1 MSIPN
6 SMYIVPVI
14 YIIDIFVTFICC
26 VRDHIKCV
34 CQQIQAHSIY
44 QNNPCV
50 ISYALILHSLLTK
63 YDEVLEIPSID
74 GRVNIFSNFLYNFCR
89 YYII

>member
-1 MSIPN
+1 MSVPN

-14 YIIDIFVTFICC
+14 CIIDAQNLVKIEVFGTFIFC

-44 QNNPCV
+44 IHSIIYNNPCI
-50 ISYALILHSLLTK
+50 ISYPLILYSLLTK
-63 YDEVLEIPSID
+63 
-74 GRVNIFSNFLYNFCR
+74 
-89 YYII
+89 

>member
-1 MSIPN
+1 MLLFITIHKVTPTVYTKGTKEMSIQN

-14 YIIDIFVTFICC
+14 CIIDAQNLVKIEVFGTFIFC

-34 CQQIQAHSIY
+34 CQQIQAHSIH

-50 ISYALILHSLLTK
+50 ISYPLILHSLLTK
-63 YDEVLEIPSID
+63 
-74 GRVNIFSNFLYNFCR
+74 
-89 YYII
+89 